1 MAFIAKSAAPDA
13 PNPAARHWTFDRAA
27 LGGLTSFVAP
37 PGYLL
42 TEGLFEALQRQGRP
56 VIWVRLGPEDRDP
69 GTFLRSLV
77 AAVQRHHPGFGWDLM
92 TGPAGD
98 PGTRAGWPARFE
110 RLAAALDDAAPA
122 PASLVVEHAH
132 HLGGTAGEPEGMGA
146 AAPALLGVL
155 LAPLLDDDRA
165 CIVTSD
171 RALPTGALPARG
183 STVTTDDLRL
193 GPGAAGELLGREAPR
208 LPAAAARRAATLCR
222 GAAAD
227 LVAICGA
234 AAALGPA
241 LVEQAV
247 DRASRVEDLLA
258 HLATG
263 WLEDAGVD
271 GHRALALALEVG
283 YSHPALSAA
292 VLGAAAAP
300 PAGPWLQPLA
310 DGWSTVRT
318 GWHDPLRAALA
329 PTRPLGAETVH
340 RAADYLLDRG
350 AAERA
355 VPLYLE
361 LEDRA
366 CAAGAAAG
374 PATLDSPPD
383 PGLRPDQPAGHLLTV
398 HLLGQLK
405 VRLDEQAVDDWP
417 SGRGRSL
424 FKYLVTH
431 RDPWPRRE
439 MLMEAFWP
447 EAAPAAARNSLNVAV
462 HGLRR
467 AFRATA
473 QVPVVVLEDGS
484 YRLGPQ
490 LRLWLDVDEFELHVA
505 SGRRLEAAGD
515 LAGAAA
521 GYERALA
528 LYQDDFLADDP
539 YEDWPVTLREHLLLA
554 YLDVLD
560 RLSGLYFGQHQY
572 GACVALSRLLVQ
584 RDPCREDA
592 HRRLMRCFTRQGQPH
607 LALRQYQACA
617 DALHQD
623 LGVDPDPATVA
634 LAQQIRRHQPV

>member
-1 MAFIAKSAAPDA
+1 MAFIAKSAAPVA
-13 PNPAARHWTFDRAA
+13 PAPAARHWTFERAA

-42 TEGLFEALQRQGRP
+42 SEGLFEALQRQGRP

-77 AAVQRHHPGFGWDLM
+77 AAVQRHHLGFGWDLV
-92 TGPAGD
+92 TGPAAPD
-98 PGTRAGWPARFE
+98 GWPARFE
-110 RLAAALDDAAPA
+110 RLAGAVAEAAPA

-132 HLGGTAGEPEGMGA
+132 HLGGGPG
-146 AAPALLGVL
+146 APALLGAL
-155 LAPLLDDDRA
+155 LGHLLEEDRA

-171 RALPTGALPARG
+171 EPLPAGALPARG
-183 STVTTDDLRL
+183 AVVTADDLRL

-208 LPAAAARRAATLCR
+208 LPAAAARRVASLCR
-222 GAAAD
+222 GAAAN
-227 LVAICGA
+227 LVAVCGA
-234 AAALGPA
+234 TATLGPA
-241 LVEQAV
+241 VVAQAA
-247 DRASRVEDLLA
+247 DQASGVEDLLA
-258 HLATG
+258 HLASG
-263 WLEDAGVD
+263 WLAGT
-271 GHRALALALEVG
+271 GEQEHRALALALEVG

-292 VLGAAAAP
+292 VLGRSDDP

-310 DGWSTVRT
+310 DGWSTLRT
-318 GWHDPLRAALA
+318 GWRDPLRAALA
-329 PTRPLGAETVH
+329 PDRPLGAETVH
-340 RAADYLLDRG
+340 RAADYLVDRG

-361 LEDRA
+361 LEDQA
-366 CAAGAAAG
+366 CATGAAAG
-374 PATLDSPPD
+374 PVTTLAPPL
-383 PGLRPDQPAGHLLTV
+383 GHGRVGGQLGEPDGHLLTV
-398 HLLGQLK
+398 HLLGQLE
-405 VRLDEQAVDDWP
+405 VRLDDLAVEGWP

-424 FKYLVTH
+424 LKYLVTH

-439 MLMEAFWP
+439 QLMEAFWP

-467 AFRATA
+467 AFRDSAGA
-473 QVPVVVLEDGS
+473 QVVVLEDGA
-484 YRLGPQ
+484 YRLGPGVA
-490 LRLWLDVDEFELHVA
+490 LWLDTDEFELQVTG
-505 SGRRLEAAGD
+505 GRRREAAGD

-521 GYERALA
+521 AYERALA
-528 LYQDDFLADDP
+528 LYQGDFLADDP
-539 YEDWPVTLREHLLLA
+539 YEDWAVTTREHLLLA

-560 RLSGLYFGQHQY
+560 RLSGLAFGQHQY
-572 GACVALSRLLVQ
+572 GACVALCRLLVE

-617 DALHQD
+617 DALAQD